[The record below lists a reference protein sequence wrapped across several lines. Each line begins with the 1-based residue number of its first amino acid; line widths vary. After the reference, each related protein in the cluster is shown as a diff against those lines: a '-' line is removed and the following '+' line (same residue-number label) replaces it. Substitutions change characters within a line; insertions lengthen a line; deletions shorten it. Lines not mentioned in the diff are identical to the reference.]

1 MFVLL
6 DEDRSDKHFVYK
18 VGVLWN
24 AFVWSRKWGSGGCMM
39 KGSLLKEFWSQ

>member
-1 MFVLL
+1 MFILL

-24 AFVWSRKWGSGGCMM
+24 TFDWSRKWGSGGYMM
-39 KGSLLKEFWSQ
+39 IGYPLKDF